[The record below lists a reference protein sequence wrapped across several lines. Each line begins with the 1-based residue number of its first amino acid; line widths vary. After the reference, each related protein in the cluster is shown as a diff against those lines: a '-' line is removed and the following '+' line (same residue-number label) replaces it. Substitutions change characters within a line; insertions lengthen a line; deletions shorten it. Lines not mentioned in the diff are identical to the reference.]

1 MAYIIDNLLV
11 NWMKCSFFLGC
22 IADSIYMVKVEF
34 ENEGKTNW
42 FKNLKLY
49 NGFLAEAEI
58 ITRKRS
64 LLCKLFS
71 CVVSWFN
78 NE

>member
-1 MAYIIDNLLV
+1 MA
-11 NWMKCSFFLGC
+11 
-22 IADSIYMVKVEF
+22 KVEF